1 MSGSANVQV
10 ESANVRLA
18 EISKCLSQQMSKP
31 SQLKSRQQKS
41 VSKSPV
47 GKCQIGKIP
56 HTKIIRIINELPCA
70 KAPSVDK
77 NKNYTANPPQQIF
90 QARRQITFVFYEMLP
105 YLNLTSSCQASFVV
119 HLESGHCR
127 AEVERRSSQR
137 TTEDHG

>member
-1 MSGSANVQV
+1 
-10 ESANVRLA
+10 
-18 EISKCLSQQMSKP
+18 MSKP

-77 NKNYTANPPQQIF
+77 NKNYTANPPPNKYFKPEGKLHLCSMKCYHTWTWLAAAKPASSSILSRVIVEQKSRDEAVKEQQK
-90 QARRQITFVFYEMLP
+90 
-105 YLNLTSSCQASFVV
+105 
-119 HLESGHCR
+119 
-127 AEVERRSSQR
+127 
-137 TTEDHG
+137 TTDKQEKAVRFS